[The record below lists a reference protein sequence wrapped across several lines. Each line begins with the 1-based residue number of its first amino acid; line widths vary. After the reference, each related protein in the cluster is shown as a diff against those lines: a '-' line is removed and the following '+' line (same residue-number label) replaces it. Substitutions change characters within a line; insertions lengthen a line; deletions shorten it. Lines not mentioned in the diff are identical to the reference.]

1 MNAGTLPVRLQYA
14 VTQEGASY
22 ARVKV
27 DNLAYAKA
35 VVLNYGD
42 GAVWTDR
49 GLVWIEGYGSHDV
62 FVMSRLM
69 GLGPVQRFAVRYNV
83 SGFEFWDNNGGAN
96 YKIEEGHGTVGG
108 NVTLR
113 SAQLLPGVTRY
124 DRSLRGQIYVNN
136 LAFQKNVGLRM
147 SIDGGTSWV
156 NYPATYVGKATE
168 GTRQDAVPIP
178 GVEVWGFWTPL
189 FSPSFYDIYFAVY
202 YDSYWDNNFGHN
214 YSLYNEPG
222 RSIG

>member
-14 VTQEGASY
+14 VTQEGATY

-27 DNLAYAKA
+27 DNLTYAKA
-35 VVLNYGD
+35 VVLHYGD

-62 FVMSRLM
+62 FVMPRLM

-96 YKIEEGHGTVGG
+96 YTIGEGRGTVGG

-113 SAQLLPGVTRY
+113 SALLLPGVTQY

-136 LAFQKNVGLRM
+136 LAYQKNVGLRM

-156 NYPATYVGKATE
+156 NYAATYVSKATE

-178 GVEVWGFWTPL
+178 DVEVWGFWTPL
-189 FSPSFYDIYFAVY
+189 FSPSFYNIYFAVY
-202 YDSYWDNNFGHN
+202 YDGYWDNNFGHN
-214 YSLYNEPG
+214 YSLYSEPG